1 MECHALHG
9 FGASASLGGEASG
22 RPGGLHELGLLGG
35 FGVGLT
41 TSLGGVANLALFLAP
56 PGDVV
61 GWALCFDRGFG
72 LWGFGGDWGT
82 LP

>member
-1 MECHALHG
+1 MSCFAWFWG
-9 FGASASLGGEASG
+9 FCFAWGGGLWAASG

-72 LWGFGGDWGT
+72 LWGFWG
-82 LP
+82 